1 MPDPD
6 IEIRRRGW
14 GSSGGGSSRP
24 LEKRRGGGLE
34 KKFSA
39 LGLKTSGGGG
49 SGGPG
54 PSPGS
59 ATGILT
65 RTCIT
70 NWRSSRIK

>member
-1 MPDPD
+1 MG
-6 IEIRRRGW
+6 EF
-14 GSSGGGSSRP
+14 GGGGVIQTLR
-24 LEKRRGGGLE
+24 KAGGADSK

-49 SGGPG
+49 GGPG
-54 PSPGS
+54 PSTGS

>member
-24 LEKRRGGGLE
+24 LEKRGGADSK
-34 KKFSA
+34 KKFSV

-49 SGGPG
+49 GGPG
-54 PSPGS
+54 PSTGS

>member
-14 GSSGGGSSRP
+14 GSSGGGGSSRP
-24 LEKRRGGGLE
+24 LEKRGGGLE
-34 KKFSA
+34 KKIFRPWSQN
-39 LGLKTSGGGG
+39 KWGGG
-49 SGGPG
+49 GGPG
-54 PSPGS
+54 PSTGS

>member
-39 LGLKTSGGGG
+39 LGLKTSGGGVG
-49 SGGPG
+49 ALAPQLDRPLVYSLEHVLL
-54 PSPGS
+54 
-59 ATGILT
+59 TGEVLE
-65 RTCIT
+65 
-70 NWRSSRIK
+70 

>member
-14 GSSGGGSSRP
+14 GSSGGGGSSRP
-24 LEKRRGGGLE
+24 LEKRGGADSK

-49 SGGPG
+49 VGALAPQLDRPLVYSLEHVLL
-54 PSPGS
+54 
-59 ATGILT
+59 TGEVPE
-65 RTCIT
+65 
-70 NWRSSRIK
+70 

>member
-6 IEIRRRGW
+6 IEIRRREW

-24 LEKRRGGGLE
+24 LEKRGGGGLE

-49 SGGPG
+49 VGALAPQLDRPLVYSLEHVLL
-54 PSPGS
+54 
-59 ATGILT
+59 TGEALE
-65 RTCIT
+65 
-70 NWRSSRIK
+70 

>member
-1 MPDPD
+1 MG
-6 IEIRRRGW
+6 EF
-14 GSSGGGSSRP
+14 GGGVIQTLR
-24 LEKRRGGGLE
+24 KAGGADSK

-49 SGGPG
+49 PG
-54 PSPGS
+54 PSTGS

>member
-14 GSSGGGSSRP
+14 GSSGGVIQTLRKAG
-24 LEKRRGGGLE
+24 GGGLE
-34 KKFSA
+34 KKIFRPWSQN
-39 LGLKTSGGGG
+39 KWGGGG
-49 SGGPG
+49 GGPG
-54 PSPGS
+54 PSTGS

>member
-6 IEIRRRGW
+6 IEIRR
-14 GSSGGGSSRP
+14 
-24 LEKRRGGGLE
+24 GGGLRKAGGGGLK
-34 KKFSA
+34 KKFCSA

>member
-6 IEIRRRGW
+6 IEIRR
-14 GSSGGGSSRP
+14 GGLRKAGG
-24 LEKRRGGGLE
+24 RGGRSQ
-34 KKFSA
+34 KKFFSA

-54 PSPGS
+54 RSPGS

>member
-6 IEIRRRGW
+6 IEIRRGGLRKV
-14 GSSGGGSSRP
+14 GGGGAVS
-24 LEKRRGGGLE
+24 
-34 KKFSA
+34 KKFFSA

-70 NWRSSRIK
+70 NWRSSRKK